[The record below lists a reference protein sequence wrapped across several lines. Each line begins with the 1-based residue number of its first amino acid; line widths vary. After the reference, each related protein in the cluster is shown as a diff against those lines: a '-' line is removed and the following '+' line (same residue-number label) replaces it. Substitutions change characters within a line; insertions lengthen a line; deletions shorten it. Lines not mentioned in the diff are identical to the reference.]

1 MTNEQMAIIKARA
14 IIIKLEEAVKIL
26 EDADRK
32 SVLMCDWWYKTE
44 INFTEEQ
51 DSEYLDLYIKSK
63 TLNKKIKELA
73 E

>member
-26 EDADRK
+26 EDADKK
-32 SVLMCDWWYKTE
+32 SVLMWDWWNKTE

-51 DSEYLDLYIKSK
+51 DTEYLYLYIKSRA
-63 TLNKKIKELA
+63 LDKKIKELT

>member
-26 EDADRK
+26 EEADNK
-32 SVLMCDWWYKTE
+32 SVLMWDWWNKST
-44 INFTEEQ
+44 INFTEDQ
-51 DSEYLDLYIKSK
+51 KTEYTELYKKSQALD
-63 TLNKKIKELA
+63 KKIKELT

>member
-14 IIIKLEEAVKIL
+14 IIIKLEEAVKIF
-26 EDADRK
+26 EDADKK
-32 SVLMCDWWYKTE
+32 SVLMCDWWDKTE

-51 DSEYLDLYIKSK
+51 YSEYLDLYIKSK